1 MKEGEYGNPGDH
13 MIEQKVGL
21 LTILFFKNLFNYKG
35 IRHFVSTR
43 SGGTSKAPFDS
54 MNLGLHVGDEQNDVI
69 NNRKRLVSSLGIAFE
84 NLTIAEQTHSGNVA
98 IISEKHR
105 GRGHACHKNAVSN
118 ADAMVTN
125 LKNICIT
132 ILVADCVPIL
142 FFDPCRKVI
151 GAAHAGWRGTL
162 KFIAASTVKAMVKKF
177 GSLPEDI
184 MVGIGPS
191 IGPCCYQ
198 VGPEV
203 LSQVKETLNP
213 AASFI
218 KNEFR
223 DGTGYLDLWNLN
235 FKQLLNEGVLEKN
248 IEIARICSGHNQEQ
262 FFSYRGEKGET
273 GRFGVGIELC

>member
-1 MKEGEYGNPGDH
+1 
-13 MIEQKVGL
+13 MIEQKIGL
-21 LTILFFKNLFNYKG
+21 LTILFFKSLFNYKE

-69 NNRKRLVSSLGIAFE
+69 NNRKKLVSSLGIAFKDI
-84 NLTIAEQTHSGNVA
+84 TIAGQTHSGNVA
-98 IISEKHR
+98 IISEKDR
-105 GRGHACHKNAVSN
+105 GKGHACHKNAVSN
-118 ADAMVTN
+118 IDAMVTN
-125 LKNICIT
+125 QKNICIT
-132 ILVADCVPIL
+132 ILVADCVPML
-142 FFDPCRKVI
+142 FFDPYRKVI

-162 KFIAASTVKAMVKKF
+162 KFIAANTVNTMVKKF

-184 MVGIGPS
+184 IVGIGPS

-203 LSQVKETLNP
+203 ISQVKATFNP
-213 AASFI
+213 AASLI

-235 FKQLLNEGVLEKN
+235 LRQLLNEGILKKN
-248 IEIARICSGHNQEQ
+248 IEIAGICTAHNQEQ

-273 GRFGVGIELC
+273 GRFGIGIELC